1 MYQVCE
7 YVLGVESPLVCDLL
21 PHADPKTGLFP
32 VEILDS
38 VGEAEEPPA
47 ESPQSL
53 TEEELERLTVT
64 KLKNIVHP
72 QKLSSVTSKLT
83 KKTSYRSSEN
93 TKVVE
98 ESVEDIDGVK
108 TTVKRTTVDG
118 VLVDEVKISEKD
130 GVVVE
135 HRINNKEV
143 DDESGIYETTDE
155 AKDDS
160 GKLSDE
166 KDEL

>member
-1 MYQVCE
+1 MCA
-7 YVLGVESPLVCDLL
+7 YVLGVESPCLVCDLL
-21 PHADPKTGLFP
+21 TCADLKTGLFP
-32 VEILDS
+32 EEILDS

-47 ESPQSL
+47 ETLQSL

-160 GKLSDE
+160 GKLSEE